1 MDIATSAVAKVAEY
15 LVDPIIHPFTYCC
28 TYNTNFEKLNE
39 EVDKLKNARESV
51 RYKVDDSRIKGDGIQ
66 QHVEEWLIAANK
78 EINEVETLIEGKEN
92 SNNRCLK
99 GLCPN
104 LRTRYQL
111 SKKAEREANA
121 IVGLH
126 EKGRFDSVSFR
137 TIPEET
143 WLRSTQDF
151 MHFESRKSTL
161 KEILD
166 ALTNRNF
173 NMIGVYGMGGIGKT
187 TLVKEVGR
195 QAKENNLF
203 EKVISSRV
211 SQTPQIK
218 EIQREIAEKLGLKID
233 EESETVRAGRL
244 LERLKRETKIL
255 IILDDIWGSLDL
267 EAIGIP
273 LEDDNG
279 GCKVLLTA
287 RSHDV
292 LSCKMDCQHN
302 FFVDVLKEKEAWSL
316 FKKMTGDCIENGELK
331 SVATEIVKECA
342 GLPIAIVPVA
352 RALRN
357 KRLSEW
363 KDALLEFRRPSLRN
377 FTGTTEVAY
386 NSIELSYNHLN
397 GEELK
402 STFLLIRY
410 AFISCVDDVFFYGM
424 GLGLFQNINTLEEA
438 RDRAHTLVEKLKKSC
453 LLLDDNTS
461 EWFSMHDVVRDVAI
475 SIASRD
481 QHVFAVENEVVSQIN
496 WPDKER
502 LKVCTAIS
510 LRRCNISEL
519 PQDFECPQLKYLTI
533 DNVPSL
539 RIPDNLFTGM
549 TGLRV
554 LDFTKMHLLPLPPS
568 LGLLQNLQ
576 TLSLDDCQLGDIA
589 IIGDLKKLEILTLR
603 GSNMQKLVE
612 EIGRLTQLRLLD
624 LTNCSKLKVIPAN
637 VISSLSRLEELYIG
651 ESLIEWGKVEGV
663 DGERRNA
670 SLDELNNLSKLTSLE
685 ILIQD
690 EKTLPRDL
698 SFFKM
703 LQRYRILI
711 GVWPRR
717 YRPSEGISRI
727 FSLSLTN
734 GANICLNEGHIM
746 QLKGIEDLSLDGLPD
761 IKNILC
767 ELGRE
772 VFPKLKR
779 LQIRCNGNI
788 VRLVDTMDCT
798 PARTTAF
805 PLLESLFLR
814 DLRNLEEICRGPLT
828 AESFCKL
835 KTIRVEGCDKLKNV
849 FPLVIGRGLQQLQS
863 IEVSSCQNMEVIF
876 AAERG
881 DESSKFPL
889 LESLFLTDLRNLEE
903 ICRGPL
909 TAESFCKLKAIRVE
923 GCDKLKNVFPL
934 VIGRGLQ
941 QLQSIEVSSCQNM
954 EVIFAAERGDESSN
968 NNGTEVIELTQ
979 LRKLELRSLPQLTS
993 FCTGDL
999 HIEKAV
1005 PNLEDL
1011 IVDENHIGL
1020 FPEDLLCKLKCLDV
1034 GLDESAAIV
1043 SLDDFLHRFH
1053 AIKVLVIKENDDFWK
1068 DPPDEFENGMKVVI
1082 TGINQ
1087 RRDLHFEKVFPNLE
1101 ELRVDEKHICLFPE
1115 DWLCKFKCL
1124 DVWLDES
1131 STILSLDD
1139 FLQRFHTIKI
1149 LSIGGNNQAL
1159 YTSFK
1164 NVENGMNAIVRGIN
1178 HRRDLKQIFKQES
1191 TNTNDLEKLEIF
1203 ECDNLINL
1211 VPSSISFQNLT
1222 TLTVGLCHG
1231 MINVLTSST
1240 ARSLVRLR
1248 QMRISCCEMITEI
1261 VADEDD
1267 QGDNYAAKDEIV
1279 FSELKELE
1287 LWDLESLTSFICS
1300 GNNCAFEFPSLETLL
1315 VDRCPNMKIFSEG
1328 ELSTPKLQKVQL
1340 SVFDNKL
1347 WAWDRDL
1354 NTTIQYVY
1362 LKRKK
1367 EEKEKENKKSAEANE
1382 KEKDA
1387 KDSESPNL

>member
-1 MDIATSAVAKVAEY
+1 MEIVISVAAKVAEY
-15 LVDPIIHPFTYCC
+15 LVAPIVHPFTYCC
-28 TYNTNFEKLNE
+28 TYKTNFEKLNN
-39 EVDKLKNARESV
+39 EVGKLKNARDSMQ
-51 RYKVDDSRIKGDGIQ
+51 YKVDDSRIKGDGIQ

-78 EINEVETLIEGKEN
+78 EINEVETLIEDKEN

-143 WLRSTQDF
+143 WLKSTLDF
-151 MHFESRKSTL
+151 MHFESRKSIL

-166 ALTNRNF
+166 ALSNRNF

-233 EESETVRAGRL
+233 EESETVRAWRL
-244 LERLKRETKIL
+244 LEQLKKETKIL

-273 LEDDNG
+273 LADDNG

-287 RSHDV
+287 RSQDV

-302 FFVDVLKEKEAWSL
+302 FFVDVLNENEARSL

-331 SVATEIVKECA
+331 SVGAEIVEECA

-352 RALRN
+352 KALKNKSVYEWRNALRQL
-357 KRLSEW
+357 KRP
-363 KDALLEFRRPSLRN
+363 FLRS
-377 FTGTTEVAY
+377 FSGTQAVAAY
-386 NSIELSYNHLN
+386 STIELSYNQLG
-397 GEELK
+397 GEELRK
-402 STFLLIRY
+402 TFLLIGY
-410 AFISCVDDVFFYGM
+410 SYICNVKDLLYHGM
-424 GLGLFQNINTLEEA
+424 GLGLFPNINTVDEA
-438 RDRAHTLVEKLKKSC
+438 RDRAHTLVDKLKTSC
-453 LLLDDNTS
+453 LLLDGDTS

-481 QHVFAVENEVVSQIN
+481 QHVFAVENEVVPLTS
-496 WPDKER
+496 WPDKDA

-510 LRRCNISEL
+510 LFNTDISEL
-519 PQDFECPQLKYLTI
+519 PQGFECPQLKYFRI
-533 DNVPSL
+533 RNDPSL
-539 RIPDNLFTGM
+539 RIPDNIFTEM
-549 TGLRV
+549 TELRV
-554 LDFTKMHLLPLPPS
+554 LDFTEMHLLALPSS

-576 TLSLDDCQLGDIA
+576 ALSLDYCKLRDMA
-589 IIGDLKKLEILTLR
+589 IIGDLKKLDILTLR

-624 LTNCSKLKVIPAN
+624 LSNCFNLIVIPPNA
-637 VISSLSRLEELYIG
+637 ISSLSRLEELYIG
-651 ESLIEWGKVEGV
+651 ESPIMWGKVGGV

-690 EKTLPRDL
+690 EKALPRDL

-711 GVWPRR
+711 GNCREYGAWD
-717 YRPSEGISRI
+717 GISRM
-727 FSLSLTN
+727 FRLSLTN
-734 GANICLNEGHIM
+734 GDNICLNEGHIM
-746 QLKGIEDLSLDGLPD
+746 QLKGIEDLTLDGLPD

-772 VFPKLKR
+772 GFPHLNR
-779 LQIRCNGNI
+779 LEIGRNGNI

-828 AESFCKL
+828 AESFSKL
-835 KTIRVEGCDKLKNV
+835 KTIRMEGCDKLK
-849 FPLVIGRGLQQLQS
+849 
-863 IEVSSCQNMEVIF
+863 
-876 AAERG
+876 
-881 DESSKFPL
+881 K
-889 LESLFLTDLRNLEE
+889 
-903 ICRGPL
+903 
-909 TAESFCKLKAIRVE
+909 
-923 GCDKLKNVFPL
+923 VFPL

-968 NNGTEVIELTQ
+968 NNGSEVIELTQ

-993 FCTGDL
+993 FCTG
-999 HIEKAV
+999 
-1005 PNLEDL
+1005 
-1011 IVDENHIGL
+1011 
-1020 FPEDLLCKLKCLDV
+1020 
-1034 GLDESAAIV
+1034 
-1043 SLDDFLHRFH
+1043 
-1053 AIKVLVIKENDDFWK
+1053 
-1068 DPPDEFENGMKVVI
+1068 
-1082 TGINQ
+1082 
-1087 RRDLHFEKVFPNLE
+1087 DLHFEKVFPNLE

-1387 KDSESPNL
+1387 KDSGKVKSIQFGRF

>member
-1 MDIATSAVAKVAEY
+1 MEIVISVAAKVAEY
-15 LVDPIIHPFTYCC
+15 LVAPIIYPFTYCC
-28 TYNTNFEKLNE
+28 TYKTYFEKLNN
-39 EVDKLKNARESV
+39 EVDKLKNARDSV
-51 RYKVDDSRIKGDGIQ
+51 QYKVDDSRIKGDGIQ

-78 EINEVETLIEGKEN
+78 EINEVETLIEDKEN

-143 WLRSTQDF
+143 WLKSTQDF

-161 KEILD
+161 KEVLG
-166 ALTNRNF
+166 ALSNRNF

-195 QAKENNLF
+195 QVKENNLF

-218 EIQREIAEKLGLKID
+218 NIQGEIAEKIGL
-233 EESETVRAGRL
+233 ELAEQSHETVRAGRL
-244 LERLKRETKIL
+244 LERLKKETKIL

-273 LEDDNG
+273 LADDNG

-302 FFVDVLKEKEAWSL
+302 FFVDVLNEKEAWSL

-331 SVATEIVKECA
+331 SVATELVKECA

-377 FTGTTEVAY
+377 FTGTTQVAY
-386 NSIELSYNHLN
+386 KSIELSYNHLN

-402 STFLLIRY
+402 KTFLLIGY
-410 AFISCVDDVFFYGM
+410 TFFSCVEDLLYYGM

-438 RDRAHTLVEKLKKSC
+438 RDRAHTLVDKLKNSC
-453 LLLDDNTS
+453 LLLDGGSS
-461 EWFSMHDVVRDVAI
+461 EWFSMHDVVRDVAR

-481 QHVFAVENEVVSQIN
+481 QHVFAAENEVVPLTS
-496 WPDKER
+496 WPDKDT

-510 LRRCNISEL
+510 LKNSNINEP
-519 PQDFECPQLKYLTI
+519 PQGFECPQLKFLCI
-533 DNVPSL
+533 SCHASL
-539 RIPDNLFTGM
+539 RIPDKFFTGM
-549 TGLRV
+549 TELRV
-554 LDFTKMHLLPLPPS
+554 LDFTKMHLLALPSS

-576 TLSLDDCQLGDIA
+576 TLSLDDCELGDMA
-589 IIGDLKKLEILTLR
+589 IIGDLKKLVILALR
-603 GSNMQKLVE
+603 GSDMEELAG
-612 EIGRLTQLRLLD
+612 EIGQLTQLRLLN
-624 LTNCSKLKVIPAN
+624 LSKCFELKVIPPN

-651 ESLIEWGKVEGV
+651 QSPIQWGKVEGV

-711 GVWPRR
+711 GDSREYDAWD
-717 YRPSEGISRI
+717 GISRI
-727 FSLSLTN
+727 SKLKLTN

-746 QLKGIEDLSLDGLPD
+746 QLKRIEDLTSGGSLDM
-761 IKNILC
+761 KNVLC

-772 VFPKLKR
+772 VFPKLKG
-779 LQIRCNGNI
+779 LQIRRNGNLSC
-788 VRLVDTMDCT
+788 LVDSMDCT

-805 PLLESLFLR
+805 PLLGSLFLR

-835 KTIRVEGCDKLKNV
+835 KTIEVEGCDKLKNV

-863 IEVSSCQNMEVIF
+863 I
-876 AAERG
+876 
-881 DESSKFPL
+881 K
-889 LESLFLTDLRNLEE
+889 
-903 ICRGPL
+903 
-909 TAESFCKLKAIRVE
+909 
-923 GCDKLKNVFPL
+923 
-934 VIGRGLQ
+934 
-941 QLQSIEVSSCQNM
+941 VSSCQNM

-979 LRKLELRSLPQLTS
+979 LRTLELRSLPQLTS

-999 HIEKAV
+999 HFEKAI

-1011 IVDENHIGL
+1011 IVDEKHIGL
-1020 FPEDLLCKLKCLDV
+1020 FPEDLLCKLKCLHV
-1034 GLDESAAIV
+1034 RLDESTAIV

-1101 ELRVDEKHICLFPE
+1101 ELSVDEKHIGLFPE
-1115 DWLCKFKCL
+1115 DWLCKLKCL
-1124 DVWLDES
+1124 DVRLDES

-1139 FLQRFHTIKI
+1139 FLHRFHTIKI
-1149 LSIGGNNQAL
+1149 LYVGGNNQVL
-1159 YTSFK
+1159 YRSFE
-1164 NVENGMNAIVRGIN
+1164 NLENGMNARMRGIN
-1178 HRRDLKQIFKQES
+1178 HRRELKQIFKQES
-1191 TNTNDLEKLEIF
+1191 TNTNNLEQLEIF
-1203 ECDNLINL
+1203 HCRNLTNL
-1211 VPSSISFQNLT
+1211 VPSSTSFQNLT
-1222 TLTVGLCHG
+1222 TLKVSSCHG
-1231 MINVLTSST
+1231 MIHVLTSST

-1248 QMRISCCEMITEI
+1248 QMQISFCEMITEI

-1267 QGDNYAAKDEIV
+1267 EGDNYAAKDEIV
-1279 FSELKELE
+1279 FSELKELQ
-1287 LWDLESLTSFICS
+1287 LWDLKSLTSFSCS
-1300 GNNCAFEFPSLETLL
+1300 GNNCDFKFPSLERLM
-1315 VDRCPNMKIFSEG
+1315 VHNCPNMKIFSKG

-1340 SVFDNKL
+1340 SLVDEKL

-1367 EEKEKENKKSAEANE
+1367 EEEEKEKEKSAKANE

-1387 KDSESPNL
+1387 KNSESPNL

>member
-1 MDIATSAVAKVAEY
+1 MEIVISVAAKVAEY
-15 LVDPIIHPFTYCC
+15 LVAPIIHPFTYCC
-28 TYNTNFEKLNE
+28 TYKTNFEKLNN
-39 EVDKLKNARESV
+39 EVDKLKNARDSV
-51 RYKVDDSRIKGDGIQ
+51 QYKVDDSRIKGDGIQ

-273 LEDDNG
+273 LADDNSG
-279 GCKVLLTA
+279 RKVLLTS
-287 RSHDV
+287 RSVDV
-292 LSCKMDCQHN
+292 LSCKMDCQQN
-302 FFVDVLKEKEAWSL
+302 FLVDVLNGGEAWSL
-316 FKKMTGDCIENGELK
+316 FTKTTGDCIENDELR
-331 SVATEIVKECA
+331 SVAKDIVKECA

-357 KRLSEW
+357 KRLCEW
-363 KDALLEFRRPSLRN
+363 KDALLELRRPSLRN
-377 FTGTTEVAY
+377 FSGTLEVAY
-386 NSIELSYNHLN
+386 KSIELSYSHLN

-410 AFISCVDDVFFYGM
+410 AFISFVEDVLVYGM
-424 GLGLFQNINTLEEA
+424 GLGLFQNINTLDEA

-453 LLLDDNTS
+453 LLLDGNTS
-461 EWFSMHDVVRDVAI
+461 ERFFMHDVVRDVAI
-475 SIASRD
+475 SIATRD
-481 QHVFAVENEVVSQIN
+481 QHVFVVENEVAPQIN

-502 LKVCTAIS
+502 LKVCRAIS
-510 LRRCNISEL
+510 LSRCNISEL
-519 PQDFECPQLKYLTI
+519 PQDFQCPQLKYLTI
-533 DNVPSL
+533 DIVPSL

-554 LDFTKMHLLPLPPS
+554 LDFTSMHLLPLPPS
-568 LGLLQNLQ
+568 LGLLQSLQ
-576 TLSLDDCQLGDIA
+576 TLSLDDCQLGDMA
-589 IIGDLKKLEILTLR
+589 MIGDLKKLEILTLR
-603 GSNMQKLVE
+603 GSNVRKLVE
-612 EIGRLTQLRLLD
+612 EIGQLTQLRLLD
-624 LTNCSKLKVIPAN
+624 LRNCSKLKVIPAY

-651 ESLIEWGKVEGV
+651 ESPIEWGKVGGV

-703 LQRYRILI
+703 LQRYRISI
-711 GVWPRR
+711 GYDWWSVGPWD
-717 YRPSEGISRI
+717 GISRK
-727 FSLSLTN
+727 FKLKLTN

-746 QLKGIEDLSLDGLPD
+746 QLKGIEDLTLDGLPD
-761 IKNILC
+761 MKNVLC
-767 ELGRE
+767 EPGRE
-772 VFPKLKR
+772 VFPKLNR
-779 LQIRCNGNI
+779 LQIEHNGNI

-798 PARTTAF
+798 PAPTTAF

-828 AESFCKL
+828 AESFSKL

-849 FPLVIGRGLQQLQS
+849 FPLVI
-863 IEVSSCQNMEVIF
+863 
-876 AAERG
+876 
-881 DESSKFPL
+881 
-889 LESLFLTDLRNLEE
+889 
-903 ICRGPL
+903 
-909 TAESFCKLKAIRVE
+909 
-923 GCDKLKNVFPL
+923 
-934 VIGRGLQ
+934 
-941 QLQSIEVSSCQNM
+941 
-954 EVIFAAERGDESSN
+954 
-968 NNGTEVIELTQ
+968 ELTQ
-979 LRKLELRSLPQLTS
+979 LRTLELRSLPQLTS

-999 HIEKAV
+999 LIEKAV

-1011 IVDENHIGL
+1011 IVDEKHIGL
-1020 FPEDLLCKLKCLDV
+1020 FPEDLLCKLKCLHV
-1034 GLDESAAIV
+1034 RLDESAAIV

-1053 AIKVLVIKENDDFWK
+1053 AINVLVIKENDDFWE
-1068 DPPDEFENGMKVVI
+1068 DPSAIFENGTKVVI

-1101 ELRVDEKHICLFPE
+1101 ELWVDEKHIGLFPE
-1115 DWLCKFKCL
+1115 DWLCKLKCL
-1124 DVWLDES
+1124 DVGLDES

-1139 FLQRFHTIKI
+1139 FLHRFHTIKI
-1149 LSIGGNNQAL
+1149 LAVGGNNQAL
-1159 YTSFK
+1159 YRSFE
-1164 NVENGMNAIVRGIN
+1164 NLENGMNARMRGIN
-1178 HRRDLKQIFKQES
+1178 QRRELKQIFKQES
-1191 TNTNDLEKLEIF
+1191 TNTNNLEQLEIV
-1203 ECDNLINL
+1203 ECDNLTNL
-1211 VPSSISFQNLT
+1211 VPSSTSFQNLT
-1222 TLTVGLCHG
+1222 TLTVWRCSR
-1231 MINVLTSST
+1231 MIHVLTSST

-1248 QMRISCCEMITEI
+1248 QMRIRACKMITEI

-1267 QGDNYAAKDEIV
+1267 EGDNYAAKDEIV
-1279 FSELKELE
+1279 FSELKELN
-1287 LWDLESLTSFICS
+1287 LWDLESLTSFSCS
-1300 GNNCAFEFPSLETLL
+1300 GNNCDFKFPHLETLL
-1315 VDRCPNMKIFSEG
+1315 E
-1328 ELSTPKLQKVQL
+1328 EEE
-1340 SVFDNKL
+1340 
-1347 WAWDRDL
+1347 
-1354 NTTIQYVY
+1354 
-1362 LKRKK
+1362 
-1367 EEKEKENKKSAEANE
+1367 EEKEKSAKANE

-1387 KDSESPNL
+1387 KDSGKIKSIQFRRF

>member
-1 MDIATSAVAKVAEY
+1 MEIVISVAAKVAEY
-15 LVDPIIHPFTYCC
+15 LVAPIIYPFTYCC
-28 TYNTNFEKLNE
+28 TYKTNFEKLNN
-39 EVDKLKNARESV
+39 EVDKLKNARDSV
-51 RYKVDDSRIKGDGIQ
+51 QYKVDDSRIKGDGIQ

-78 EINEVETLIEGKEN
+78 EINEVETLIEDKEN

-137 TIPEET
+137 TFPEET
-143 WLRSTQDF
+143 WLKSTQDF

-166 ALTNRNF
+166 ALSNRNF

-187 TLVKEVGR
+187 TLVKDVGR

-218 EIQREIAEKLGLKID
+218 EIQREIAEKIGL
-233 EESETVRAGRL
+233 ELAEQSHETVRAGRL
-244 LERLKRETKIL
+244 LERLKKETKIL

-273 LEDDNG
+273 LADDNG

-287 RSHDV
+287 RSQDV
-292 LSCKMDCQHN
+292 LSCKMDCQQK
-302 FFVDVLKEKEAWSL
+302 FFVDVLYEKEAWSL

-377 FTGTTEVAY
+377 FTGTTQVAY
-386 NSIELSYNHLN
+386 KSIELSYNHLN

-402 STFLLIRY
+402 KTFLLIGY
-410 AFISCVDDVFFYGM
+410 TFFSCVEDLLCYGM

-438 RDRAHTLVEKLKKSC
+438 RDRAHTLVDKLKNSC
-453 LLLDDNTS
+453 LLLDGRSS
-461 EWFSMHDVVRDVAI
+461 EWFSMHDVVRDVAR

-481 QHVFAVENEVVSQIN
+481 QHVFAVENEVVPLTS
-496 WPDKER
+496 WPDKDT

-510 LRRCNISEL
+510 LKNSNISEP
-519 PQDFECPQLKYLTI
+519 PQGFECPQLKFLCI
-533 DNVPSL
+533 GCHASL
-539 RIPDNLFTGM
+539 RIPDKFFTGM
-549 TGLRV
+549 TELRV
-554 LDFTKMHLLPLPPS
+554 LDFTKMHLLALPSS

-576 TLSLDDCQLGDIA
+576 TLSLDDCELGDIA
-589 IIGDLKKLEILTLR
+589 IIGDLKKLVILTLR
-603 GSNMQKLVE
+603 GSDMKELVG
-612 EIGRLTQLRLLD
+612 EIGQLTQLKLLD
-624 LTNCSKLKVIPAN
+624 LRRCYRLRVIAAN

-651 ESLIEWGKVEGV
+651 QSPIQWGKVEGV

-670 SLDELNNLSKLTSLE
+670 SLHELNNLSKLTSLE

-711 GVWPRR
+711 GDQRR
-717 YRPSEGISRI
+717 WDGPSDEISRI
-727 FSLSLTN
+727 FRLMLAS

-746 QLKGIEDLSLDGLPD
+746 QLKGIEDLTLDGLPD

-772 VFPKLKR
+772 GFPHLNR
-779 LQIRCNGNI
+779 LEIRRNGNI

-863 IEVSSCQNMEVIF
+863 VKVSSCQNMEVF
-876 AAERG
+876 
-881 DESSKFPL
+881 
-889 LESLFLTDLRNLEE
+889 
-903 ICRGPL
+903 
-909 TAESFCKLKAIRVE
+909 
-923 GCDKLKNVFPL
+923 
-934 VIGRGLQ
+934 
-941 QLQSIEVSSCQNM
+941 
-954 EVIFAAERGDESSN
+954 FAAERGDESSN

-979 LRKLELRSLPQLTS
+979 LRTLELHSLPQLTS
-993 FCTGDL
+993 FCTG
-999 HIEKAV
+999 
-1005 PNLEDL
+1005 
-1011 IVDENHIGL
+1011 
-1020 FPEDLLCKLKCLDV
+1020 
-1034 GLDESAAIV
+1034 
-1043 SLDDFLHRFH
+1043 
-1053 AIKVLVIKENDDFWK
+1053 
-1068 DPPDEFENGMKVVI
+1068 
-1082 TGINQ
+1082 
-1087 RRDLHFEKVFPNLE
+1087 DLHFEKVFPNLE
-1101 ELRVDEKHICLFPE
+1101 ELRVDEKHIGLFPE
-1115 DWLCKFKCL
+1115 DWLCKLKCL
-1124 DVWLDES
+1124 DVWHDES

-1149 LSIGGNNQAL
+1149 LFIGGDSEAL

-1164 NVENGMNAIVRGIN
+1164 NVENGMEAMMRGIN
-1178 HRRDLKQIFKQES
+1178 HRRELKQIFKQES
-1191 TNTNDLEKLEIF
+1191 SNAKDLEKLSIF
-1203 ECDNLINL
+1203 MCDNLTHL
-1211 VPSSISFQNLT
+1211 VPSSTSFQNLT
-1222 TLTVGLCHG
+1222 TLTVWGCHG

-1248 QMRISCCEMITEI
+1248 QMTIKVCVMITEI

-1267 QGDNYAAKDEIV
+1267 EGDNYAAQDEIV
-1279 FSELKELE
+1279 FSELKELN
-1287 LWDLESLTSFICS
+1287 LSNLQSLTSFSCS
-1300 GNNCAFEFPSLETLL
+1300 GNNCAFKFPSLERL
-1315 VDRCPNMKIFSEG
+1315 VVNRCPNMKIFSEG
-1328 ELSTPKLQKVQL
+1328 ELSTPKLQKVQMSL
-1340 SVFDNKL
+1340 VDEKL

-1362 LKRKK
+1362 LKIKK
-1367 EEKEKENKKSAEANE
+1367 EEEEEEKEKSAKANE
-1382 KEKDA
+1382 KEKDV

>member
-835 KTIRVEGCDKLKNV
+835 K
-849 FPLVIGRGLQQLQS
+849 
-863 IEVSSCQNMEVIF
+863 
-876 AAERG
+876 
-881 DESSKFPL
+881 
-889 LESLFLTDLRNLEE
+889 
-903 ICRGPL
+903 
-909 TAESFCKLKAIRVE
+909 AIRVE

-1087 RRDLHFEKVFPNLE
+1087 HRDLHFEKVFLNLE
-1101 ELRVDEKHICLFPE
+1101 KLRVDEKRIGLFPE
-1115 DWLCKFKCL
+1115 DWLCKLKCL
-1124 DVWLDES
+1124 DVRLDES

-1149 LSIGGNNQAL
+1149 LLIEGHDYVLGQ
-1159 YTSFK
+1159 SFE
-1164 NVENGMNAIVRGIN
+1164 NLENGMKAMMRGIN
-1178 HRRDLKQIFKQES
+1178 QRRELKQIFKQES
-1191 TNTNDLEKLEIF
+1191 TNTNNLEQLEIF
-1203 ECDNLINL
+1203 YCYNLTNL
-1211 VPSSISFQNLT
+1211 VPSSTSFQNLT
-1222 TLTVGLCHG
+1222 TLKVSGCRG

-1248 QMRISCCEMITEI
+1248 QMEIGYCKMITEI

-1267 QGDNYAAKDEIV
+1267 EGDNYAAKDEIV
-1279 FSELKELE
+1279 FSELKELI
-1287 LWDLESLTSFICS
+1287 LWNLESLTSFSCS
-1300 GNNCAFEFPSLETLL
+1300 GNNCDFKFPSLETL
-1315 VDRCPNMKIFSEG
+1315 VVADCPNMKIFSEG
-1328 ELSTPKLQKVQL
+1328 ELSTPKLHEVQMSL
-1340 SVFDNKL
+1340 VDKKL
-1347 WAWDRDL
+1347 GAWDRDL

-1367 EEKEKENKKSAEANE
+1367 EGEEKENEKSAEANE

-1387 KDSESPNL
+1387 KNSESPNL

>member
-1 MDIATSAVAKVAEY
+1 MEIVISVAAKVAEY
-15 LVDPIIHPFTYCC
+15 LVAPIVHPFTYCC
-28 TYNTNFEKLNE
+28 SYNTNLE
-39 EVDKLKNARESV
+39 KLKNELEKLKIARASV
-51 RYKVDDSRIKGDGIQ
+51 QYKIEDSRNKGDGIQ
-66 QHVEEWLIAANK
+66 QHVEEWLISVDK
-78 EINEVETLIEGKEN
+78 VINEVGPLIEDKEKSN
-92 SNNRCLK
+92 SRCLK

-104 LRTRYQL
+104 LKTRYQL
-111 SKKAEREANA
+111 SKKAEREVNA
-121 IVGLH
+121 VVGLH
-126 EKGRFDSVSFR
+126 ERGSFDSVSFR
-137 TIPEET
+137 TIPEEP
-143 WLRSTQDF
+143 WLQTPSDF
-151 MHFESRKSTL
+151 VYFESRKSTL
-161 KEILD
+161 KEVLG
-166 ALTNRNF
+166 ALSNRNF

-195 QAKENNLF
+195 QVKENNLF

-218 EIQREIAEKLGLKID
+218 NIQGEIAEKIGL
-233 EESETVRAGRL
+233 ELAEQSHETVRAGRL
-244 LERLKRETKIL
+244 LERLKEETKIL

-273 LEDDNG
+273 LADDNG

-287 RSHDV
+287 RSQDV
-292 LSCKMDCQHN
+292 LSCKMDCQQN
-302 FFVDVLKEKEAWSL
+302 FSVDVLNEKEAWSL
-316 FKKMTGDCIENGELK
+316 FKKMTGDCIENVELK
-331 SVATEIVKECA
+331 SVATELVKECA

-377 FTGTTEVAY
+377 FTGTTQVAY
-386 NSIELSYNHLN
+386 KSIELSYNHLN

-402 STFLLIRY
+402 KTFLLIGY
-410 AFISCVDDVFFYGM
+410 TFFSCVEDLLYYGM

-438 RDRAHTLVEKLKKSC
+438 RDRAHTLVDKLKNSC
-453 LLLDDNTS
+453 LLLDGETS

-481 QHVFAVENEVVSQIN
+481 QHVFAVENEVVPLTC
-496 WPDKER
+496 WPDKDT

-510 LRRCNISEL
+510 LFNTNISEL
-519 PQDFECPQLKYLTI
+519 PQGFECPQLKYFRISNDREFLNT
-533 DNVPSL
+533 L
-539 RIPDNLFTGM
+539 RIPDNIFTEM
-549 TGLRV
+549 TELRV
-554 LDFTKMHLLPLPPS
+554 LDFTEMHLLALPSS

-576 TLSLDDCQLGDIA
+576 ALSLDYCKLRDIA
-589 IIGDLKKLEILTLR
+589 IIGDIKKLEILTLR
-603 GSNMQKLVE
+603 GSNMQKLVK

-624 LTNCSKLKVIPAN
+624 LRNCSKLKVIPAY
-637 VISSLSRLEELYIG
+637 VISSLSRLEELYIA
-651 ESLIEWGKVEGV
+651 ESPIMWGKVGGV

-703 LQRYRILI
+703 LQRYRISI
-711 GVWPRR
+711 GYDWWSVG
-717 YRPSEGISRI
+717 PSDGISRM
-727 FSLSLTN
+727 FRLKLTN
-734 GANICLNEGHIM
+734 GANICLNEGQIM
-746 QLKGIEDLSLDGLPD
+746 QLKGIEDLTLDGLQD

-772 VFPKLKR
+772 GFPHLNR
-779 LQIRCNGNI
+779 LEIRRNGNI

-798 PARTTAF
+798 PAPTTAF

-863 IEVSSCQNMEVIF
+863 I
-876 AAERG
+876 
-881 DESSKFPL
+881 K
-889 LESLFLTDLRNLEE
+889 
-903 ICRGPL
+903 
-909 TAESFCKLKAIRVE
+909 
-923 GCDKLKNVFPL
+923 
-934 VIGRGLQ
+934 
-941 QLQSIEVSSCQNM
+941 VSSCQNM

-999 HIEKAV
+999 HIEK
-1005 PNLEDL
+1005 
-1011 IVDENHIGL
+1011 
-1020 FPEDLLCKLKCLDV
+1020 
-1034 GLDESAAIV
+1034 
-1043 SLDDFLHRFH
+1043 
-1053 AIKVLVIKENDDFWK
+1053 
-1068 DPPDEFENGMKVVI
+1068 
-1082 TGINQ
+1082 
-1087 RRDLHFEKVFPNLE
+1087 VFPNLAK
-1101 ELRVDEKHICLFPE
+1101 LSVDEKHISLFPE
-1115 DWLCKFKCL
+1115 DWLCKLKCL

-1139 FLQRFHTIKI
+1139 FLHRFHTIKI
-1149 LSIGGNNQAL
+1149 LYVGGNNQVW

-1164 NVENGMNAIVRGIN
+1164 NVENGMNARMRGIN
-1178 HRRDLKQIFKQES
+1178 HRRELKQIFKQES
-1191 TNTNDLEKLEIF
+1191 TNTNNLEQLEIV
-1203 ECDNLINL
+1203 ECDNLTNL
-1211 VPSSISFQNLT
+1211 VPSSTSFQNLT
-1222 TLTVGLCHG
+1222 TLKVCFCHG

-1248 QMRISCCEMITEI
+1248 KMSIRSSRMITEI

-1279 FSELKELE
+1279 FSELKEL
-1287 LWDLESLTSFICS
+1287 LLVDLKSLTSFSCS
-1300 GNNCAFEFPSLETLL
+1300 GNNCAFKFPSLGTL
-1315 VDRCPNMKIFSEG
+1315 VVEDCPNLKIFSEG
-1328 ELSTPKLQKVQL
+1328 ELRTPKLQKVQL

-1367 EEKEKENKKSAEANE
+1367 EEKEEEKEKSAKANE

-1387 KDSESPNL
+1387 KDSAFWIRLELEFFLYIKSHMVLVRGFFVSVFIHYYAFSFV

>member
-1 MDIATSAVAKVAEY
+1 MEIVISVAAKVAEY
-15 LVDPIIHPFTYCC
+15 LVAPIIYPFTYCC
-28 TYNTNFEKLNE
+28 TYKTYFEKLNN
-39 EVDKLKNARESV
+39 EVDKLKNARDSV
-51 RYKVDDSRIKGDGIQ
+51 QYKVDDSRIKGDGIQ

-78 EINEVETLIEGKEN
+78 EINEVETLIEDKEN

-143 WLRSTQDF
+143 WLKSTQDF

-161 KEILD
+161 KEVLG
-166 ALTNRNF
+166 ALSNRNF

-195 QAKENNLF
+195 QVKENNLF

-218 EIQREIAEKLGLKID
+218 NIQGEIAEKIGL
-233 EESETVRAGRL
+233 ELAEQSHETVRAGRL
-244 LERLKRETKIL
+244 LERLKKETKIL

-273 LEDDNG
+273 LADDNG

-302 FFVDVLKEKEAWSL
+302 FFVDVLNEKEAWSL

-331 SVATEIVKECA
+331 SVATELVKECA

-377 FTGTTEVAY
+377 FTGTTQVAY
-386 NSIELSYNHLN
+386 KSIELSYNHLN

-402 STFLLIRY
+402 KTFLLIGY
-410 AFISCVDDVFFYGM
+410 TFFSCVEDLLYYGM

-438 RDRAHTLVEKLKKSC
+438 RDRAHTLVDKLKNSC
-453 LLLDDNTS
+453 LLLDGETS
-461 EWFSMHDVVRDVAI
+461 EWFSMHDVVRDVAR

-481 QHVFAVENEVVSQIN
+481 QHVFAVENEVVPLTS
-496 WPDKER
+496 WPDKDT

-510 LRRCNISEL
+510 LKNSNISEP
-519 PQDFECPQLKYLTI
+519 PQGFHSDAFAGI
-533 DNVPSL
+533 AFIAWSL
-539 RIPDNLFTGM
+539 R
-549 TGLRV
+549 
-554 LDFTKMHLLPLPPS
+554 
-568 LGLLQNLQ
+568 
-576 TLSLDDCQLGDIA
+576 
-589 IIGDLKKLEILTLR
+589 
-603 GSNMQKLVE
+603 
-612 EIGRLTQLRLLD
+612 EIGQLTQLRLLN
-624 LTNCSKLKVIPAN
+624 LSKCFELKVIPPN

-651 ESLIEWGKVEGV
+651 QSPIQWGKVEGV

-711 GVWPRR
+711 GDSREYDAWD
-717 YRPSEGISRI
+717 GISRI
-727 FSLSLTN
+727 SKLKLTN

-746 QLKGIEDLSLDGLPD
+746 QLKRIEDLTSGGSLDM
-761 IKNILC
+761 KNVLC

-772 VFPKLKR
+772 VFPKLKG
-779 LQIRCNGNI
+779 LQIRRNGNLSC
-788 VRLVDTMDCT
+788 LVDSMDCT

-805 PLLESLFLR
+805 PLLGSLFLR

-835 KTIRVEGCDKLKNV
+835 KTIEVEGCDKLKNV

-863 IEVSSCQNMEVIF
+863 I
-876 AAERG
+876 
-881 DESSKFPL
+881 K
-889 LESLFLTDLRNLEE
+889 
-903 ICRGPL
+903 
-909 TAESFCKLKAIRVE
+909 
-923 GCDKLKNVFPL
+923 
-934 VIGRGLQ
+934 
-941 QLQSIEVSSCQNM
+941 VSSCQNM

-979 LRKLELRSLPQLTS
+979 LRTLELRSLPQLTS

-999 HIEKAV
+999 HFEKAI

-1011 IVDENHIGL
+1011 IVDEKHIGL
-1020 FPEDLLCKLKCLDV
+1020 FPEDLLCKLKCLHV
-1034 GLDESAAIV
+1034 RLDESTAIV

-1101 ELRVDEKHICLFPE
+1101 ELSVDEKHIGLFPE
-1115 DWLCKFKCL
+1115 DWLCKLKCL
-1124 DVWLDES
+1124 DVRLDES

-1139 FLQRFHTIKI
+1139 FLHRFHTIKI
-1149 LSIGGNNQAL
+1149 LYVGGNNQVL
-1159 YTSFK
+1159 YRSFE
-1164 NVENGMNAIVRGIN
+1164 NLENGMNARMRGIN
-1178 HRRDLKQIFKQES
+1178 HRRELKQIFKQES
-1191 TNTNDLEKLEIF
+1191 TNTNNLEQLEIF
-1203 ECDNLINL
+1203 HCRNLTNL
-1211 VPSSISFQNLT
+1211 VPSSTSFQNLT
-1222 TLTVGLCHG
+1222 TLKVSSCHG
-1231 MINVLTSST
+1231 MIHVLTSST

-1248 QMRISCCEMITEI
+1248 QMQISFCEMITEI

-1267 QGDNYAAKDEIV
+1267 EGDNYAAKDEIV
-1279 FSELKELE
+1279 FSELKELQ
-1287 LWDLESLTSFICS
+1287 LWDLKSLTSFSCS
-1300 GNNCAFEFPSLETLL
+1300 GNNCDFKFPSLERLM
-1315 VDRCPNMKIFSEG
+1315 VHNCPNMKIFSKG

-1340 SVFDNKL
+1340 SLVDEKL

-1367 EEKEKENKKSAEANE
+1367 EEEEKEKEKSAKANE

-1387 KDSESPNL
+1387 KNSESPNL